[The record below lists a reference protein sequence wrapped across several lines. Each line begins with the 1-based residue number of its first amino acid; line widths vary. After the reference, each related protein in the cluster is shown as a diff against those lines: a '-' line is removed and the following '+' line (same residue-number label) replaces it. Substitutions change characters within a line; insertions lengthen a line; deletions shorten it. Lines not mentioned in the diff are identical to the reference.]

1 MNNFYLIITGLIFSV
16 SLNACAQVF
25 IRKAVVD
32 KELYFSL
39 ITFFNLFFSPSMW
52 YGMICY
58 IISIFLWIIVLSK
71 IQVSLA
77 YPFQAIGYI
86 FGSLLA
92 WYFLGERISVLN
104 SLGLIIIFIGIMIL
118 SLGVYRNLG

>member
-16 SLNACAQVF
+16 SLNASAQVF

>member
-1 MNNFYLIITGLIFSV
+1 MNNFYLIIGLIFSV
-16 SLNACAQVF
+16 SLNASAQVF

-32 KELYFSL
+32 KELYFSF

-77 YPFQAIGYI
+77 YPFQAVGYI